1 MKHRYA
7 TIKRYIA
14 AFLAVLLSIQSM
26 SAIYPYA
33 SVVRAS
39 DEYAV
44 RPESTNTSF
53 VSFPSR
59 FQDSLGRWYIN
70 GVPQSRQLFINASM
84 ST

>member
-1 MKHRYA
+1 MGKACHGEINMKHRYA

-33 SVVRAS
+33 SAVRAS

-59 FQDSLGRWYIN
+59 FQDSLPDGPEAADS
-70 GVPQSRQLFINASM
+70 V
-84 ST
+84 